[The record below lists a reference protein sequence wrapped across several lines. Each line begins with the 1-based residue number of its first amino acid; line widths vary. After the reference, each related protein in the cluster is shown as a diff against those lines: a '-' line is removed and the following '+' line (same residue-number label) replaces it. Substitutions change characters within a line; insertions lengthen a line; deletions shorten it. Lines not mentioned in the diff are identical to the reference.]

1 MHGQKF
7 IEISCSHL
15 KEHVKEEYLDTNTL
29 DDNQLL
35 MQYFRKHDTDN
46 NMKLDGLEL
55 LDAFI
60 RMEEDNHHHGDEQVG
75 LQDEQKEK
83 PAPNIE
89 ELTNYVDDILKQ
101 DDKDKDGYI
110 DWWEF
115 KLAQKER
122 EDAQKKE
129 KESQPLQR

>member
-1 MHGQKF
+1 M
-7 IEISCSHL
+7 
-15 KEHVKEEYLDTNTL
+15 KEEYLDTNTL

-35 MQYFRKHDTDN
+35 MQYFRKHDTDK

-60 RMEEDNHHHGDEQVG
+60 RMEEDDHHHGEEQAG

-83 PAPNIE
+83 AAPNIE
-89 ELTNYVDDILKQ
+89 ELSNYVDDILKL

-122 EDAQKKE
+122 EDAQKKQQ
-129 KESQPLQR
+129 ESQPLQR

>member
-1 MHGQKF
+1 M
-7 IEISCSHL
+7 
-15 KEHVKEEYLDTNTL
+15 KEHVKEEYIDTNTL

-35 MQYFRKHDTDN
+35 MQYFRKHDTDK

-55 LDAFI
+55 LDAFV
-60 RMEEDNHHHGDEQVG
+60 RMEEDDHHHGDEDAG
-75 LQDEQKEK
+75 IQDEQKEK

-89 ELTNYVDDILKQ
+89 ELSTYVDDILKQ
-101 DDKDKDGYI
+101 DDKDKNGYI

-122 EDAQKKE
+122 EEAQKKQE
-129 KESQPLQR
+129 ESQPLQR